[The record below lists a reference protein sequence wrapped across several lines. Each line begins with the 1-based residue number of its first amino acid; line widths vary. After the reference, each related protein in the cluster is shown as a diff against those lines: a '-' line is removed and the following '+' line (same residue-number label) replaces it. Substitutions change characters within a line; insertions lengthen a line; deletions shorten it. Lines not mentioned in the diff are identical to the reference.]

1 MWLCP
6 LLSWLCNVQ
15 YHLSLL
21 KAHLPALCLLWH
33 NTKGKSRCLLKKRSY
48 CVSVIVYADG
58 HGSKYQKN
66 LRLFPAVQNS
76 DSLIVAPPYSAP
88 LLTMIRFRFTI
99 LSSLHDS
106 FKSDVFTLKFE
117 NEACLCHVKLES
129 RWKRKSL
136 RKKNLMKSLP
146 NTFAALWFS
155 KLPY

>member
-1 MWLCP
+1 M
-6 LLSWLCNVQ
+6 
-15 YHLSLL
+15 
-21 KAHLPALCLLWH
+21 
-33 NTKGKSRCLLKKRSY
+33 KKRSY

-66 LRLFPAVQNS
+66 LKLFPPVQNS
-76 DSLIVAPPYSAP
+76 DRLKFYSSNKFLIVAPPYSAP

-99 LSSLHDS
+99 LSSLRDS

-117 NEACLCHVKLES
+117 SEACLCHVKLES

-136 RKKNLMKSLP
+136 RKKNLMKFLP
-146 NTFAALWFS
+146 NTVAALWFS